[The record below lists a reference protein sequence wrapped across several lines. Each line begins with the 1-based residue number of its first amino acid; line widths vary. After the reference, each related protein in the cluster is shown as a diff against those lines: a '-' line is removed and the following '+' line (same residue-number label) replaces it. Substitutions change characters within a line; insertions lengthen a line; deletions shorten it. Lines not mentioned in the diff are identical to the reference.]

1 MHRHRLLPLLCLTAL
16 LAGCAT
22 ARPVIYPNA
31 TSQLGGKA
39 AQDAAVQS
47 CIQQADAADLSRP
60 GNQVARSTAG
70 GAVIGGVGGAAAGA
84 VYGNV
89 GRGAGAGAAAGAATG
104 LVRGLFRG
112 SQPSSVYMAYVNRC
126 LGDKGYEVIG
136 WD

>member
-1 MHRHRLLPLLCLTAL
+1 MNRTRLLIVLPILLTA
-16 LAGCAT
+16 CAT

-31 TSQLGGKA
+31 TSQLAGKG

-60 GNQVARSTAG
+60 GDQVAGSTVG
-70 GAVIGGVGGAAAGA
+70 GAVIGAAGGAAAGA
-84 VYGNV
+84 VYGNI

-104 LVRGLFRG
+104 LVRGLFR
-112 SQPSSVYMAYVNRC
+112 SNQPSSVYMAYVNRC
-126 LGDKGYEVIG
+126 LADKGYDVIG

>member
-1 MHRHRLLPLLCLTAL
+1 MRRILLLSLIVL

-31 TSQLGGKA
+31 TSQLAGKP
-39 AQDAAVQS
+39 AQDAAVQA
-47 CIQQADAADLSRP
+47 CMQQADSADLKR
-60 GNQVARSTAG
+60 GGDQAARSTAG

-112 SQPSSVYMAYVNRC
+112 SQPSPVYMSYVNRC
-126 LGDKGYEVIG
+126 LAEKGYEVIG
-136 WD
+136 WQ